1 MSMTRTV
8 STTLVLIVMSYTAI
22 PHIVSALADNT
33 RLQQQLQRRN
43 VELSEARAELE
54 QMRYRAMQPTHVELA
69 EDDALRLAEQ
79 YRKRS
84 QAAVARWERLPG
96 TSNRSSSAA
105 PAEMLAPAPQSLG
118 AETRRWVE
126 TRAAAAAFRNP
137 QCRDEWLERR
147 HRAASSPFSPA
158 HPEPMPFAGGNLAE
172 PGVLEA
178 ALEARA
184 PGKELIFLSVGDTRD
199 HRREIK
205 DPVPAALP
213 EPPACHQ
220 RPPRSPPPAPPSR
233 RPAHCHARATGPRRR
248 CARSRSTSSSTC
260 SLT

>member
-84 QAAVARWERLPG
+84 QTAVARWE
-96 TSNRSSSAA
+96 
-105 PAEMLAPAPQSLG
+105 LAPDARVVIEEDVVAERMAG
-118 AETRRWVE
+118 ALRVHV
-126 TRAAAAAFRNP
+126 AAARA
-137 QCRDEWLERR
+137 DEGGEG
-147 HRAASSPFSPA
+147 
-158 HPEPMPFAGGNLAE
+158 AGLG
-172 PGVLEA
+172 
-178 ALEARA
+178 
-184 PGKELIFLSVGDTRD
+184 
-199 HRREIK
+199 
-205 DPVPAALP
+205 
-213 EPPACHQ
+213 
-220 RPPRSPPPAPPSR
+220 
-233 RPAHCHARATGPRRR
+233 
-248 CARSRSTSSSTC
+248 
-260 SLT
+260 